1 MKTKLSILICML
13 ILIAS
18 CEQKVQLPSSGTH
31 NGHEYVDL
39 GLSVQWATYNVGADS
54 PTEYGDYFAWGET
67 ETKKAFSEETY
78 TFILSPDA
86 LTRGYDAAA
95 ANWGEGWRM
104 PSKKEANELCDEC
117 TFVRKKI
124 NGVAGLLITGPNG
137 NSIFLPANGQK
148 YDYDVEG
155 AKTEG
160 YYWTTVLDDWFGFDT
175 QAYCISFANFSDG
188 VTSFQCSLNFREL
201 GMGIRPVYDPED

>member
-67 ETKKAFSEETY
+67 ETKK
-78 TFILSPDA
+78 
-86 LTRGYDAAA
+86 
-95 ANWGEGWRM
+95 
-104 PSKKEANELCDEC
+104 
-117 TFVRKKI
+117 
-124 NGVAGLLITGPNG
+124 
-137 NSIFLPANGQK
+137 SIFWRDI
-148 YDYDVEG
+148 Y
-155 AKTEG
+155 
-160 YYWTTVLDDWFGFDT
+160 F
-175 QAYCISFANFSDG
+175 
-188 VTSFQCSLNFREL
+188 
-201 GMGIRPVYDPED
+201 